1 MKPGAARDA
10 ATAGLTRSALPNA
23 ARQLTVPHG
32 FTLSTTGVFAILLE
46 HRPHPGPTA
55 IWLFVTGAALGLA
68 VTVRASGAHRSAAPL
83 QPASG
88 YQLFN
93 LSPVLVVPATS
104 LLVWWI
110 PPVPVA
116 YALAGL
122 STTSGYLFAVSL
134 LFHAFRPAPRG
145 SAPTHR

>member
-1 MKPGAARDA
+1 MKPGTARDA
-10 ATAGLTRSALPNA
+10 GTAGLTRSALPNA
-23 ARQLTVPHG
+23 VRQLTVPQG

-46 HRPHPGPTA
+46 HRPHPGPAT

-68 VTVRASGAHRSAAPL
+68 VTVRASGAHQSTAPL

-93 LSPVLVVPATS
+93 LSPVLVVPAIS

-110 PPVPVA
+110 PPAPVA
-116 YALAGL
+116 YALA
-122 STTSGYLFAVSL
+122 ACQ
-134 LFHAFRPAPRG
+134 PAPATCSPSPCCSTRSGRRRG
-145 SAPTHR
+145 SAPIYR